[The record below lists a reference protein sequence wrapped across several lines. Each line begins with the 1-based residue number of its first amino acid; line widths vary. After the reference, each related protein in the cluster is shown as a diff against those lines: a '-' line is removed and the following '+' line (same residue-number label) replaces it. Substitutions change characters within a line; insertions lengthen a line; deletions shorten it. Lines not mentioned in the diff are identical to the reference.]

1 MWYLIFLHVQKKERG
16 RFLLLQILP
25 FVSVGNCSGMYR
37 CDALFSSVGGD
48 SFHVSD
54 T

>member
-1 MWYLIFLHVQKKERG
+1 MVFNFSTCSEERKG
-16 RFLLLQILP
+16 KILAITNP

-37 CDALFSSVGGD
+37 CDALFSSMGGD